1 MFSLLLVP
9 PPDVN
14 IAMNPS
20 SGPIIEGTVLNL
32 TCTTT
37 ISSFVTTTVNV
48 ISVWT
53 NSLGQVVSTT
63 NSTLLPENI
72 GTYENSLIFNPV
84 VSKDTG
90 EYVCE
95 IRITSSNDFLID
107 GVGNATINFTVDGKI
122 NDSWNV

>member
-1 MFSLLLVP
+1 MFLLLLVP
-9 PPDVN
+9 PPDVT

-37 ISSFVTTTVNV
+37 ISTFVTTTVNV

-72 GTYENSLIFNPV
+72 GTYENNLVFNPV
-84 VSKDTG
+84 VSKNTG

-95 IRITSSNDFLID
+95 IRITSDNDFLVN

-122 NDSWNV
+122 NDSRNA

>member
-1 MFSLLLVP
+1 MFLLLLVP
-9 PPDVN
+9 PPDVT

-37 ISSFVTTTVNV
+37 ISTFVTTTVNV

-72 GTYENSLIFNPV
+72 GTYENNLVFNPV
-84 VSKDTG
+84 VSKNTG

-95 IRITSSNDFLID
+95 IRITSDNDFLVD

-122 NDSWNV
+122 NDSRNA